1 MPEGLIVLDARKLPV
16 KIALLGVVGAA
27 LAFAFFA
34 VRWQLGD
41 MLAELTPSTDP
52 NISDVARAARNLAPA
67 DPRTSWLAATAE
79 TAVFTPEAIDASVG
93 SFEKTVRLSPFDFR
107 WWVEYGR
114 SLERAGHPYDA
125 EIALRQAIKLAPNY
139 AYPHWQLGN
148 FYLRQGLGDEAF
160 TELRR
165 TTTNN
170 QVYRNQVFALGWDY
184 FGHQPAVVEQ
194 LAANTPEVRADLASF
209 FAMRKQPADALR
221 IWNSLSDAEK
231 NEYPQTSRW
240 IAQVTY
246 ETLAFRE
253 GVEFSRQAGIDPDAL
268 PETITNRS
276 FESPIK
282 NIDETYFDWK
292 IGRGDGKIDV
302 TPDQAVKHSGMKSL
316 RITFKAYIRPELA
329 HVWQNVAVAA
339 ATHYQLRFWVR
350 TENLKSG
357 GPPVVEVVNATD
369 NKLLAASSAFPAGT
383 NDWQQLIVDFA
394 TPENGN
400 GVFVRIARGFCGD
413 ICPIVGIVWLDDFE
427 LARN

>member
-148 FYLRQGLGDEAF
+148 FYLR
-160 TELRR
+160 
-165 TTTNN
+165 
-170 QVYRNQVFALGWDY
+170 
-184 FGHQPAVVEQ
+184 
-194 LAANTPEVRADLASF
+194 
-209 FAMRKQPADALR
+209 
-221 IWNSLSDAEK
+221 
-231 NEYPQTSRW
+231 
-240 IAQVTY
+240 
-246 ETLAFRE
+246 
-253 GVEFSRQAGIDPDAL
+253 
-268 PETITNRS
+268 
-276 FESPIK
+276 
-282 NIDETYFDWK
+282 
-292 IGRGDGKIDV
+292 
-302 TPDQAVKHSGMKSL
+302 
-316 RITFKAYIRPELA
+316 
-329 HVWQNVAVAA
+329 
-339 ATHYQLRFWVR
+339 
-350 TENLKSG
+350 
-357 GPPVVEVVNATD
+357 
-369 NKLLAASSAFPAGT
+369 
-383 NDWQQLIVDFA
+383 
-394 TPENGN
+394 
-400 GVFVRIARGFCGD
+400 
-413 ICPIVGIVWLDDFE
+413 
-427 LARN
+427 